1 MAKISKEFLE
11 TIASECKK
19 VKVVNNYKGLQELK
33 EKLLNEY
40 GLKHIGTGVSRYVFK
55 QNYGREVIKFDDTK
69 NYNVAEYCVSK
80 AMENHSIGKLLAK
93 CNLISD
99 DWSCITQEYVPR
111 RVKEYSFDIDGAWT
125 FKELRDNLEKCFHF
139 LFKWKKNFEPLFD
152 FHEDNIRLT
161 NDFRAKIID
170 YAPLLYSCSLYPDF
184 SISTFITKLSRYTK
198 KHDHQVEFYLDANKH
213 LVLKTN
219 SGVYTTN
226 HLGLEQ

>member
-1 MAKISKEFLE
+1 MTKISKEFLE

-19 VKVVNNYKGLQELK
+19 VKLKNNYKALDELR
-33 EKLLNEY
+33 ERLLKEY
-40 GLKHIGTGVSRYVFK
+40 GLKHIGSGISRYVFK
-55 QNYGREVIKFDDTK
+55 QNYGREVIKFDETK

-80 AMENHSIGKLLAK
+80 AMENHSIGSILAK

-99 DWSCITQEYVPR
+99 DWSCLTQEYIPR

-139 LFKWKKNFEPLFD
+139 LFKWKRQFSPLFD

-161 NDFRAKIID
+161 NDYRAKIID
-170 YAPLLYSCSLYPDF
+170 YAPLLYSFSEHHNF
-184 SISTFITKLSRYTK
+184 SIPSCIKSLSRYTK
-198 KHDHQVEFYLDANKH
+198 KHDQKVEFHLDANKH

-219 SGVYTTN
+219 QGIYSTN
-226 HLGLEQ
+226 HLGI